1 MYDKYTARPAV
12 FISCNFIDF
21 SPFYS
26 ASNIVLDSIKTAI
39 ICAFSAFLQNPKIR
53 VRKVH

>member
-1 MYDKYTARPAV
+1 MYDKYTARLRF